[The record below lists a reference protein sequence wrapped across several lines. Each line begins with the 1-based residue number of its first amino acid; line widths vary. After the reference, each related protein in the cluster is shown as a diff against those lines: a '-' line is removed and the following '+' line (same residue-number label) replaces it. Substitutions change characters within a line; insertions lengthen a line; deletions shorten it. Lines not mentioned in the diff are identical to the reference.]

1 MIKINESSPI
11 PIYLQIVE
19 EIRRMILGKT
29 FETDDRL
36 PSIRQVATDLKVN
49 PNTVA
54 KAFQE
59 LESRGLI
66 YFKRGQGAFVAQ
78 LSQEEQKMR
87 IIQDLNQ
94 KFSEIVK
101 IALEMG
107 LNRAE
112 ISRLFNDVLNKNPEG
127 TEEN

>member
-1 MIKINESSPI
+1 MIRINESSPI

-36 PSIRQVATDLKVN
+36 PSIRQVASDLKVN

-59 LESRGLI
+59 LETRGLI

-78 LSQEEQKMR
+78 ITQEDQKMR
-87 IIQDLNQ
+87 IIEDMNR
-94 KFSEIVK
+94 KFNEIIK
-101 IALEMG
+101 MAIEMG
-107 LNRAE
+107 LN
-112 ISRLFNDVLNKNPEG
+112 SREVKGLFEQALKLAY
-127 TEEN
+127 TEEEK

>member
-1 MIKINESSPI
+1 MIRINENSPI

-19 EIRRMILGKT
+19 EIRHMILGKT

-36 PSIRQVATDLKVN
+36 PSIRQIATDLKVN

-59 LESRGLI
+59 LENRGLI

-78 LSQEEQKMR
+78 ITQEDQKMR
-87 IIQDLNQ
+87 IIQDLNGRFNEVI
-94 KFSEIVK
+94 KVAIDMGLSNSEISK
-101 IALEMG
+101 
-107 LNRAE
+107 
-112 ISRLFNDVLNKNPEG
+112 LFNLALSNLSVR
-127 TEEN
+127 EEK